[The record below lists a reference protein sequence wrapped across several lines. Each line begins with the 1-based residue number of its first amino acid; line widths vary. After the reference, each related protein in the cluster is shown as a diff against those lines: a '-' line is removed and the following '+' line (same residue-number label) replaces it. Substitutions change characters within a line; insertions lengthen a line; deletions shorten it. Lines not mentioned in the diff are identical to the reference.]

1 MKASA
6 MTDFSLAA
14 PTSALDTPASAEPR
28 GYWRTVGERLAR
40 DRVTVAVAVMLLSVI
55 LLAVFAPWAATHDPL
70 QGSVLR
76 RLKPVGTPGYFLGT
90 DETGR
95 DIWSRL
101 VYGGRLSLVCGLT
114 PVFLATLIGGTLG
127 LIAGIGGRV
136 VNMAV
141 MRVIDV
147 FYAFP
152 SVLLAIAICGV
163 IGGGIINTMLSL
175 TVVFTPPIVRVT
187 ESLTVQVR
195 SRDFVEAAR
204 ASGARLPAIIWHQIL
219 PNVLGGILVYAT
231 SLVSISII
239 LSAGLSFLGL
249 GVTPPNPE
257 WGLMLNALRQAI
269 FVNPVVAALPGVAI
283 VLTSLCFN
291 LLSDGLR
298 SAMDIKLPS

>member
-1 MKASA
+1 MA
-6 MTDFSLAA
+6 DI
-14 PTSALDTPASAEPR
+14 ALVRAVNTPDDTPGSEPR
-28 GYWRTVGERLAR
+28 GYWNTVGDRLMH
-40 DRVTVAVAVMLLSVI
+40 DRVTLGVSAVLLLI
-55 LLAVFAPWAATHDPL
+55 ICLAVFAPWAATHDPL
-70 QGSVLR
+70 QGSVIR
-76 RLKPVGTPGYFLGT
+76 RLKPVGTPGFFLGT

-101 VYGGRLSLVCGLT
+101 VYGGRLSLFCGIA
-114 PVFLATLIGGTLG
+114 PVVLATMIGGMLG
-127 LIAGIGGRV
+127 LLAGIGGRLL
-136 VNMAV
+136 NNLI
-141 MRVIDV
+141 MRVVDV

-163 IGGGIINTMLSL
+163 IGAGIGDTILSL
-175 TVVFTPPIVRVT
+175 TIVFIAPIVRVT
-187 ESLTVQVR
+187 ESLTTQVKN
-195 SRDFVEAAR
+195 RDFVEAAR
-204 ASGARLPAIIWHQIL
+204 ASAAPLLAIIRHQIL

-257 WGLMLNALRQAI
+257 WGLMLNALRQSI
-269 FVNPVVAALPGVAI
+269 FVNPLVAALPGVAI
-283 VLTSLCFN
+283 VITSLCFN

>member
-1 MKASA
+1 VTEISA
-6 MTDFSLAA
+6 VDPALLPEAA
-14 PTSALDTPASAEPR
+14 AGIEPR
-28 GYWRTVGERLAR
+28 GYWQGVGERLLR
-40 DRVTVAVAVMLLSVI
+40 DRVTLAVAAVLAVII

-76 RLKPVGTPGYFLGT
+76 RLKPVGTPGYWLGT

-101 VYGGRLSLVCGLT
+101 VYGGRLSLICGIT
-114 PVFLATLIGGTLG
+114 PVLFATMIGGALG
-127 LIAGIGGRV
+127 LIAGISGRF

-141 MRVIDV
+141 MRVVDV

-163 IGGGIINTMLSL
+163 IGAGIGNTILSL
-175 TVVFTPPIVRVT
+175 SVVFTPPIVRVT
-187 ESLTVQVR
+187 ESLTTQVKN
-195 SRDFVEAAR
+195 RDFVEAAR
-204 ASGARLPAIIWHQIL
+204 ASAAPLLAIIRHQIV
-219 PNVLGGILVYAT
+219 PNVLGGMLVYAT

-269 FVNPVVAALPGVAI
+269 FVNPIVAALPGVAI
-283 VLTSLCFN
+283 VITSLCFN

>member
-1 MKASA
+1 
-6 MTDFSLAA
+6 MTEISLVDPALVPEVAA
-14 PTSALDTPASAEPR
+14 GLEPR
-28 GYWRTVGERLAR
+28 GYWQGVGERLLR
-40 DRVTVAVAVMLLSVI
+40 DRVTLAVAAVLAVII
-55 LLAVFAPWAATHDPL
+55 LLAVFAPWVATHDPL

-101 VYGGRLSLVCGLT
+101 VYGARLSLICGIT
-114 PVFLATLIGGTLG
+114 PVLFATMIGGALG
-127 LIAGIGGRV
+127 LIAGISGRF

-141 MRVIDV
+141 MRVVDV

-163 IGGGIINTMLSL
+163 IGAGIGNTILSL
-175 TVVFTPPIVRVT
+175 SVVFTPPIVRIT
-187 ESLTVQVR
+187 ESLTTQVKN
-195 SRDFVEAAR
+195 RDFVEAAR
-204 ASGARLPAIIWHQIL
+204 ASAAPLLSIIRHQIV
-219 PNVLGGILVYAT
+219 PNVLGGMLVYAT

-269 FVNPVVAALPGVAI
+269 FVNPIVAALPGVAI
-283 VLTSLCFN
+283 VITSLCFN

-298 SAMDIKLPS
+298 SAMDIKLPA

>member
-1 MKASA
+1 MADVSA
-6 MTDFSLAA
+6 VQPLILPD
-14 PTSALDTPASAEPR
+14 TSTGAEPR
-28 GYWRTVGERLAR
+28 SYWNAVAERLR
-40 DRVTVAVAVMLLSVI
+40 HDRVTLAVGGVLLCVI
-55 LLAVFAPWAATHDPL
+55 LLAIFAPLAATHDPL

-76 RLKPVGTPGYFLGT
+76 RLKPVGTPDFFLGT

-101 VYGGRLSLVCGLT
+101 VYGGRLSLVCGIT
-114 PVFLATLIGGTLG
+114 PVLLATLIGVTLG
-127 LIAGIGGRV
+127 LIAGIGGRLI
-136 VNMAV
+136 NMTI
-141 MRVIDV
+141 MRVVDV
-147 FYAFP
+147 FFAFP

-163 IGGGIINTMLSL
+163 IGAGIGNTILSL
-175 TVVFTPPIVRVT
+175 MIVFTPPIVRVT
-187 ESLTVQVR
+187 ESLTAQVKN
-195 SRDFVEAAR
+195 RDFVEAAR
-204 ASGARLPAIIWHQIL
+204 ASGAPLHAIIRHQIV
-219 PNVLGGILVYAT
+219 PNVLGGMLVYST

-269 FVNPVVAALPGVAI
+269 FVNPIVAALPGVAI
-283 VLTSLCFN
+283 VITSLCFN

>member
-1 MKASA
+1 MTEITAVDAPVLPDLSA
-6 MTDFSLAA
+6 GL
-14 PTSALDTPASAEPR
+14 EPR
-28 GYWRTVGERLAR
+28 GYWQSVGERLLR
-40 DRVTVAVAVMLLSVI
+40 DRVTLAVGGILAAII
-55 LLAVFAPWAATHDPL
+55 LLAAFAPWAATHDPL

-101 VYGGRLSLVCGLT
+101 VYGGRLSLICGIT
-114 PVFLATLIGGTLG
+114 PVLVATLIGGALG
-127 LIAGIGGRV
+127 LIAGIGGRL
-136 VNMAV
+136 VNMAI
-141 MRVIDV
+141 MRVVDV

-163 IGGGIINTMLSL
+163 IGAGIGNTILSL
-175 TVVFTPPIVRVT
+175 SVVFTPPIVRIT
-187 ESLTVQVR
+187 ESLTTQVKN
-195 SRDFVEAAR
+195 RDFVEAAR
-204 ASGARLPAIIWHQIL
+204 ASAASLFAIIRHQIV
-219 PNVLGGILVYAT
+219 PNVLGGMLVYAT

-269 FVNPVVAALPGVAI
+269 FVNPIVAALPGVAI
-283 VLTSLCFN
+283 IMTSLCFN

-298 SAMDIKLPS
+298 SAMDIKLPT

>member
-1 MKASA
+1 MAELSA
-6 MTDFSLAA
+6 AA
-14 PTSALDTPASAEPR
+14 GAPQFDETQETREFEPR
-28 GYWRTVGERLAR
+28 GYWATVGARLRR
-40 DRVTVAVAVMLLSVI
+40 DRTTMAVGLIMVLIIA
-55 LLAVFAPWAATHDPL
+55 LAVFAPWVATHDPL

-76 RLKPVGTPGYFLGT
+76 RLKPIGTPGFFLGT

-101 VYGGRLSLVCGLT
+101 VYGGRLSLICGIT
-114 PVFLATLIGGTLG
+114 PVLGATCLGGFLG
-127 LIAGIGGRV
+127 LLAGIGGRLI
-136 VNMAV
+136 NTLI
-141 MRVIDV
+141 MRVVDV

-163 IGGGIINTMLSL
+163 LGAGIGNTLLSL
-175 TVVFTPPIVRVT
+175 TVVFTPPMVRVT
-187 ESLTVQVR
+187 ESLTTQVR

-204 ASGARLPAIIWHQIL
+204 ASAAPMLAIIRQQVL
-219 PNVLGGILVYAT
+219 PNVLGGMLVYAT

-249 GVTPPNPE
+249 GVTPPHPE

-269 FVNPVVAALPGVAI
+269 FVSPVVAALPGVAI
-283 VLTSLCFN
+283 VITSLCFN

>member
-1 MKASA
+1 MAEISA
-6 MTDFSLAA
+6 ATGAA
-14 PTSALDTPASAEPR
+14 RFDDAQQARELEQR
-28 GYWRTVGERLAR
+28 GYWATVGGRLLR
-40 DRVTVAVAVMLLSVI
+40 DRTTMAVAAMMLLI
-55 LLAVFAPWAATHDPL
+55 IALAVFAPWVATHDPL
-70 QGSVLR
+70 QGGVLR
-76 RLKPVGTPGYFLGT
+76 RLKPVGTSGYFLGT

-101 VYGGRLSLVCGLT
+101 VYGARLSLICGIT
-114 PVFLATLIGGTLG
+114 PVLGATCIGGCLG
-127 LIAGIGGRV
+127 LLAGIGGRL
-136 VNMAV
+136 VNTLI
-141 MRVIDV
+141 MRLVDV

-163 IGGGIINTMLSL
+163 LGAGIGNTLLSL

-187 ESLTVQVR
+187 ESLTTQVR
-195 SRDFVEAAR
+195 NRDFVEAAR
-204 ASGARLPAIIWHQIL
+204 ASAAPLGAIIRQQIL
-219 PNVLGGILVYAT
+219 PNVLGGMLVYAT

-249 GVTPPNPE
+249 GVTPPHPE

-269 FVNPVVAALPGVAI
+269 FVSPVVAALPGVAI
-283 VLTSLCFN
+283 VITSLCFN

>member
-1 MKASA
+1 MSEITIFDPALAPDSA
-6 MTDFSLAA
+6 VD
-14 PTSALDTPASAEPR
+14 AEPR
-28 GYWRTVGERLAR
+28 GYWSNVGARLLR
-40 DRVTVAVAVMLLSVI
+40 DRVTLAVAAGLLAIV
-55 LLAVFAPWAATHDPL
+55 LLAVCAPWVATHDPL

-76 RLKPVGTPGYFLGT
+76 RLKPVGTPGFWLGT

-101 VYGGRLSLVCGLT
+101 VYGGRLSLVCGIT
-114 PVFLATLIGGTLG
+114 PVVFATLIGGMLG
-127 LIAGIGGRV
+127 LVAGIGGRV

-141 MRVIDV
+141 MRVVDV

-163 IGGGIINTMLSL
+163 IGAGIGNTILSL
-175 TVVFTPPIVRVT
+175 SVVFTPPIVRVT
-187 ESLTVQVR
+187 ESLTTQVKN
-195 SRDFVEAAR
+195 RDFVEAAR
-204 ASGARLPAIIWHQIL
+204 ASAAPVRSIIRHQIL

>member
-1 MKASA
+1 MTA
-6 MTDFSLAA
+6 MVEIAA
-14 PTSALDTPASAEPR
+14 ARPNLALDEPQGAEPR
-28 GYWRTVGERLAR
+28 SYWSTVADRLAR
-40 DRVTVAVAVMLLSVI
+40 DKLTIGVAIMLLLI
-55 LLAVFAPWAATHDPL
+55 IALAIFAPWAATHDPL
-70 QGSVLR
+70 QGSVLG
-76 RLKPVGTPGYFLGT
+76 RLKPVGTPGHLLGT

-101 VYGGRLSLVCGLT
+101 VYGGRLSLICGIT
-114 PVFLATLIGGTLG
+114 PVLLATLIGGTLG
-127 LIAGIGGRV
+127 LVAGIGSRLVNMLIMRV
-136 VNMAV
+136 VD
-141 MRVIDV
+141 I

-163 IGGGIINTMLSL
+163 IGAGIGNTIFSL
-175 TVVFTPPIVRVT
+175 TVVFTAPIVRVT
-187 ESLTVQVR
+187 ESLATQVKG
-195 SRDFVEAAR
+195 RDFVEAAR
-204 ASGARLPAIIWHQIL
+204 ASAAPLPAIIRQQIL
-219 PNVLGGILVYAT
+219 PNVLGGMLVYAT

-239 LSAGLSFLGL
+239 ISAGLSFLGL

-283 VLTSLCFN
+283 LITSLCFN

>member
-1 MKASA
+1 MAELTA
-6 MTDFSLAA
+6 AA
-14 PTSALDTPASAEPR
+14 PTPRFDEPQEGQGVEPR
-28 GYWRTVGERLAR
+28 GYWATVGGRVLR
-40 DRVTVAVAVMLLSVI
+40 DRMTVVVGIMTVVI
-55 LLAVFAPWAATHDPL
+55 IGLAVFAPWVATHDPL

-76 RLKPVGTPGYFLGT
+76 RLKPVGTPGFFLGT

-101 VYGGRLSLVCGLT
+101 VYGGRLSLICGIT
-114 PVFLATLIGGTLG
+114 PVLGATFIGGILGLLAGVGGRLLNTLI
-127 LIAGIGGRV
+127 
-136 VNMAV
+136 
-141 MRVIDV
+141 MRIVDV

-163 IGGGIINTMLSL
+163 LGAGIENTLLSL

-187 ESLTVQVR
+187 ESLTTQVR

-204 ASGARLPAIIWHQIL
+204 ASAAPLHAIIRQQIL
-219 PNVLGGILVYAT
+219 PNVLGGMLVYAT

-283 VLTSLCFN
+283 VITSLCFN

>member
-1 MKASA
+1 
-6 MTDFSLAA
+6 MTDFSAVEPLIL
-14 PTSALDTPASAEPR
+14 PDTSAGAEPR
-28 GYWRTVGERLAR
+28 SYWSTVGERLLH
-40 DRVTVAVAVMLLSVI
+40 DRVTLAVGGVLLCVI
-55 LLAVFAPWAATHDPL
+55 LLAIFAPWAATHDPL

-76 RLKPVGTPGYFLGT
+76 RLKPVGTPGFLLGT

-101 VYGGRLSLVCGLT
+101 VYGGRLSLICGIT
-114 PVFLATLIGGTLG
+114 PVLLATMIGGTLG

-136 VNMAV
+136 VNMAI
-141 MRVIDV
+141 MRVVDV
-147 FYAFP
+147 FFAFP

-163 IGGGIINTMLSL
+163 IGAGIGNTILSL
-175 TVVFTPPIVRVT
+175 MIVFTPPIVRVT
-187 ESLTVQVR
+187 ESLTAQVKN
-195 SRDFVEAAR
+195 RDFVEAAR
-204 ASGARLPAIIWHQIL
+204 ASAAPMHAIIRHQIV
-219 PNVLGGILVYAT
+219 PNVLGGMMVYST

-269 FVNPVVAALPGVAI
+269 FVNPIVAALPGVAI
-283 VLTSLCFN
+283 VITSLCFN

>member
-1 MKASA
+1 
-6 MTDFSLAA
+6 MTDISAIQPAIL
-14 PTSALDTPASAEPR
+14 PGTSGSAEPR
-28 GYWRTVGERLAR
+28 SYWSTVAERLSR
-40 DRVTVAVAVMLLSVI
+40 DRVTLAFGGVLLCVI

-76 RLKPVGTPGYFLGT
+76 RLKPVGTPGFFLGT
-90 DETGR
+90 DEIGR

-101 VYGGRLSLVCGLT
+101 VYGGRLSLICGIT
-114 PVFLATLIGGTLG
+114 PVLMATMIGGTLG
-127 LIAGIGGRV
+127 LVAGISGRL

-141 MRVIDV
+141 MRVVDV

-163 IGGGIINTMLSL
+163 IGGGIGNTILSL
-175 TVVFTPPIVRVT
+175 SVVFTPPIVRVT
-187 ESLTVQVR
+187 ESLTTQVKN
-195 SRDFVEAAR
+195 RDFVEAAR
-204 ASGARLPAIIWHQIL
+204 ASAAPLHAIIRHQIV
-219 PNVLGGILVYAT
+219 PNVLGGVLVYAT

-269 FVNPVVAALPGVAI
+269 FVNPIVAALPGFAI
-283 VLTSLCFN
+283 VITSLCFN

>member
-1 MKASA
+1 MTDISAVRPAILPDASA
-6 MTDFSLAA
+6 G
-14 PTSALDTPASAEPR
+14 AEPR
-28 GYWRTVGERLAR
+28 SYWSTVAERLAR
-40 DRVTVAVAVMLLSVI
+40 DRVTLAVGGVLLCVI
-55 LLAVFAPWAATHDPL
+55 LLAVFAPWVATHDPL

-76 RLKPVGTPGYFLGT
+76 RLKPVGTPGFLLGT

-101 VYGGRLSLVCGLT
+101 VYGGRLSLVCGIS
-114 PVFLATLIGGTLG
+114 PVLMATMIGGSLG
-127 LIAGIGGRV
+127 LLAGVSGRLVNMVIMRV
-136 VNMAV
+136 V
-141 MRVIDV
+141 DV

-163 IGGGIINTMLSL
+163 IGGGIGNTILSL
-175 TVVFTPPIVRVT
+175 TVVFIPPIVRVT
-187 ESLTVQVR
+187 ESLTTQVKN
-195 SRDFVEAAR
+195 RDFVEAAR
-204 ASGARLPAIIWHQIL
+204 ASAAPLHAIIRHQIV

-249 GVTPPNPE
+249 GVNPPNPE

-269 FVNPVVAALPGVAI
+269 FVNPIVAALPGVAI
-283 VLTSLCFN
+283 VITSLCFN
-291 LLSDGLR
+291 LLSDGMR

>member
-1 MKASA
+1 MAEIA
-6 MTDFSLAA
+6 TAA
-14 PTSALDTPASAEPR
+14 PTPRFDGLQEGQGVEPR
-28 GYWRTVGERLAR
+28 GYWATVGGRVLR
-40 DRVTVAVAVMLLSVI
+40 DRMTVVVGIMTVVI
-55 LLAVFAPWAATHDPL
+55 IGLAVFAPWVATHDPL

-76 RLKPVGTPGYFLGT
+76 RLKPVGTPGFFLGT

-101 VYGGRLSLVCGLT
+101 VYGGRLSLICGIT
-114 PVFLATLIGGTLG
+114 PVLGATFIGGILGLLAGVGGRLVNTLI
-127 LIAGIGGRV
+127 
-136 VNMAV
+136 
-141 MRVIDV
+141 MRIVDV

-163 IGGGIINTMLSL
+163 LGAGIENTLLSL

-187 ESLTVQVR
+187 ESLTTQVR

-204 ASGARLPAIIWHQIL
+204 ASAAPLHAIIRQQIL
-219 PNVLGGILVYAT
+219 PNVLGGMLVYAT

-283 VLTSLCFN
+283 VITSLCFN

>member
-1 MKASA
+1 
-6 MTDFSLAA
+6 MTDITA
-14 PTSALDTPASAEPR
+14 PSSIVLEAPAGAEPR
-28 GYWRTVGERLAR
+28 GYWRTVAERLAR
-40 DRVTVAVAVMLLSVI
+40 DKVTVAVAGVLLCLL
-55 LLAVFAPWAATHDPL
+55 LLAVFAPLAATYDPL
-70 QGSVLR
+70 QGSVMR
-76 RLKPVGTPGYFLGT
+76 RLKPVGTPGFFLGT

-101 VYGGRLSLVCGLT
+101 VYGSRLSLVCGLT

-127 LIAGIGGRV
+127 LIAGISGRV
-136 VNMAV
+136 VNMAI
-141 MRVIDV
+141 MRVVDV

-163 IGGGIINTMLSL
+163 IGAGIGNTILSL

-187 ESLTVQVR
+187 ESLTVQIR

-204 ASGARLPAIIWHQIL
+204 ASAAPLAAIIRHQIV

-269 FVNPVVAALPGVAI
+269 FVNPLVAALPGVAI
-283 VLTSLCFN
+283 VITSLCFN

>member
-1 MKASA
+1 MAELTA
-6 MTDFSLAA
+6 AA
-14 PTSALDTPASAEPR
+14 PTPRFDEPQEGQGVEPR
-28 GYWRTVGERLAR
+28 GYWATVGGRVLR
-40 DRVTVAVAVMLLSVI
+40 DRMTVIVGIMTVVI
-55 LLAVFAPWAATHDPL
+55 IGLAVFAPWVATHDPL

-76 RLKPVGTPGYFLGT
+76 RLKPVGTPGFFLGT

-101 VYGGRLSLVCGLT
+101 VYGGRLSLICGIT
-114 PVFLATLIGGTLG
+114 PVLGATFVGGILGLLAGVGGRLLNTLI
-127 LIAGIGGRV
+127 
-136 VNMAV
+136 
-141 MRVIDV
+141 MRIVDV

-163 IGGGIINTMLSL
+163 LGAGIENTLLSL

-187 ESLTVQVR
+187 ESLTTQVR

-204 ASGARLPAIIWHQIL
+204 ASAAPLHAIIRQQIL
-219 PNVLGGILVYAT
+219 PNVLGGMLVYAT

-283 VLTSLCFN
+283 VITSLCFN